1 MSHPGTADY
10 PSPAMACARLTG
22 LLLLAAV
29 ALAACGSAANRKTRD
44 PSLNLPSDNGIRASV
59 QQASDPAK
67 GQFPSPGGK
76 TLQQLS
82 QKMSGGPT
90 LAMASSQFDTGHN
103 RIAFGVIGR
112 DGRPVYGPTAL
123 YVAVNPGAPAK
134 GPYVA
139 PADVLLTDARYR
151 SKQAAT
157 AADPFVAVYGALGV
171 PFAKS
176 GRYAVLAATRGR
188 NGKLTGSGTTITVAP
203 VAQDPIPR
211 VGQKAPKVHTDTLA
225 GAGGDVRKIDT
236 RDPPDDMHKVD
247 FADVVGKKPV
257 ALLFATP
264 QLCQSRVC
272 GPVTD
277 IAYQM
282 EAKYGSQMDFIH
294 QEVYVDNNPA
304 KGLRKPLQEFGL
316 RTEPWLFVVN
326 KQGRITARLE
336 GSIGV
341 RQFEAAVKS
350 GL

>member
-1 MSHPGTADY
+1 
-10 PSPAMACARLTG
+10 MARVRLTG
-22 LLLLAAV
+22 LLALAALLAA
-29 ALAACGSAANRKTRD
+29 ACGNAANRPTRD
-44 PSLNLPSDNGIRASV
+44 PSLNIPTENGIRAAV
-59 QQASDPAK
+59 RKASNPTNAEFPPA
-67 GQFPSPGGK
+67 SGK
-76 TLQQLS
+76 SLRQLS
-82 QKMSGGPT
+82 QGMSAGPT
-90 LAMASSQFDTGHN
+90 LAMASSQFDTGDD
-103 RIAFGVIGR
+103 RVAFGVIGR

-123 YVAVNPGAPAK
+123 YVAPSPAAPAR
-134 GPYVA
+134 GPYPA

-157 AADPFVAVYGALGV
+157 GADPFVAVYGALGV

-176 GRYAVLAATRGR
+176 GKYAVLSVTRGP
-188 NGKLTGSGTTITVAP
+188 NGRLAGAGTTITVSRA
-203 VAQDPIPR
+203 AADPIPR
-211 VGQKAPKVHTDTLA
+211 VGQMAPKVHTDTLA

-247 FADVVGKKPV
+247 FAAVVGKKPV

-304 KGLRKPLQEFGL
+304 KGLRKPLRQFGL

-326 KQGRITARLE
+326 KRGRITARLE